1 MDQAPAT
8 PGSEITFPPGTPVV
22 IRDAEWVVRSV
33 DLSAAGGQQ
42 FLCVGVPELV
52 RERKAIF
59 LTALEPRIA
68 MLDPARTTLG
78 RDRSP
83 RFAELRWAPPNDE
96 RIRLGHTAAIDL
108 VPYHYCDQL
117 IISIDTPQRDAEYLP
132 YLAHAWWDIIVVDE
146 AHHVADAFRR
156 TAASSALI

>member
-8 PGSEITFPPGTPVV
+8 PGSEITFPPGAPVV
-22 IRDAEWVVRSV
+22 IQEADWGRPERRPRRRQR
-33 DLSAAGGQQ
+33 SAAP
-42 FLCVGVPELV
+42 LRRRAELV

-59 LTALEPRIA
+59 VTALEPRIA
-68 MLDPARTTLG
+68 MLDPARATLG
-78 RDRSP
+78 RDRSL
-83 RFAELRWAPPNDE
+83 RFAELRWAAPNDE
-96 RIRLGHTAAIDL
+96 RIHLRHTAAIDL

-132 YLAHAWWDIIVVDE
+132 YQAHAWWDIILVDE